1 MAESANST
9 QDLALLSKKVHA
21 LNATVDSIARDI
33 TALKV
38 AEVTSAAKLLA
49 KLQLMERK
57 VDTLPKSVIE
67 TTFPLCSSLISQSL
81 QIEIA

>member
-1 MAESANST
+1 MAESANFT
-9 QDLALLSKKVHA
+9 QDLASLSQKVHA
-21 LNATVDSIARDI
+21 LNATVVSIARDI

-38 AEVTSAAKLLA
+38 AEVASAAKLLV

-57 VDTLPKSVIE
+57 VNTLPKSVIE

-81 QIEIA
+81 QTEIA